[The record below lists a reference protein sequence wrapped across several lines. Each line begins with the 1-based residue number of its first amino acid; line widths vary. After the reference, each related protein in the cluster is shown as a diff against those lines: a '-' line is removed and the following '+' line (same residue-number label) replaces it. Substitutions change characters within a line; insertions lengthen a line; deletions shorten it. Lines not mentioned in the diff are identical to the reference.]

1 MFDQPPGNG
10 VFVLFELS
18 GHLKLTVVIWATAS
32 SSSFGK
38 DVTEQVTTCSGVLQL
53 IVVTLQQQSVSCS
66 KRREKVS
73 QRLIYLWAP
82 YSKYKAGHSGGAHG
96 ETRRALERVAFTD
109 TPDTIAKNHKVV
121 RRYSRGKRECSSLCI
136 LFTTLLLYLGKKR
149 TLSFPITF
157 DLNKAPV
164 RNSISRGLDGLHLHY
179 YPSFVI
185 FLLFLHHSLSLILLP
200 SISCSNPSSLS
211 FTSILFH
218 PSAPLAVCE
227 DVLHALEPLLLSKCV
242 SRGQF
247 VQLWDGHYC
256 NSRFYGTR
264 RRQHHR
270 AGVCFLLKIK
280 SVIPNVEKKIVS
292 SFTFFKLEQKL
303 DT

>member
-109 TPDTIAKNHKVV
+109 TPDTISKSHKVV
-121 RRYSRGKRECSSLCI
+121 RRYSRGKRECSSLYFI
-136 LFTTLLLYLGKKR
+136 YYIAPLLGKKKELCHFPSR
-149 TLSFPITF
+149 LIWIKPQWGISFQGDWMGFTYTTTPVLSSSSSSCTVVCPWSFCQAYLVLTLPASPLPQF
-157 DLNKAPV
+157 
-164 RNSISRGLDGLHLHY
+164 SS
-179 YPSFVI
+179 
-185 FLLFLHHSLSLILLP
+185 ILLP
-200 SISCSNPSSLS
+200 LSLSAKMFFMPWNPFFLANVSPEDSLCSYEMDTTVTPDFMGQEEGNTIEQVFASCS
-211 FTSILFH
+211 
-218 PSAPLAVCE
+218 
-227 DVLHALEPLLLSKCV
+227 
-242 SRGQF
+242 
-247 VQLWDGHYC
+247 
-256 NSRFYGTR
+256 
-264 RRQHHR
+264 
-270 AGVCFLLKIK
+270 
-280 SVIPNVEKKIVS
+280 
-292 SFTFFKLEQKL
+292 KLNL
-303 DT
+303 